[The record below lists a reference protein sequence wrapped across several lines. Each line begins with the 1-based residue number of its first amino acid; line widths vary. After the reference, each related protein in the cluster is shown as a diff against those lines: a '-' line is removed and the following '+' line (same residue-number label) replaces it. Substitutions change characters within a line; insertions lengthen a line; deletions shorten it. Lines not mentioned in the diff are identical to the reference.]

1 MMSHPDP
8 LHPPLSMAP
17 AHHVSPCNEGAD
29 RWRGRWSRQ
38 LVALLGAMLLLCA
51 APTPALA
58 QTSDGEVS
66 RLTVEVSNEIY
77 SPFCPGKTLMMCPSP
92 NAAKV
97 RRDIQ
102 DLARTGME
110 KEAIKNQIVAT
121 YGEEFRITEPPAQD
135 NALLI
140 TIILVALL
148 IAVLAVVLLSR
159 RKKLQRH
166 DRQGARRHTPS
177 QERPLSEAEPDGEH
191 NDDLSDEERAYL
203 DELRAH
209 LDD

>member
-1 MMSHPDP
+1 MMPRSRSTDKPFQK
-8 LHPPLSMAP
+8 AK
-17 AHHVSPCNEGAD
+17 
-29 RWRGRWSRQ
+29 RGRAFSRV
-38 LVALLGAMLLLCA
+38 LASLLGVLLLLA
-51 APTPALA
+51 TPSPLLA
-58 QTSDGEVS
+58 QTSNGEVS

-102 DLARTGME
+102 DLARSGME

-121 YGEEFRITEPPAQD
+121 YGEEFRITEPPAKD

-140 TIILVALL
+140 TLIL
-148 IAVLAVVLLSR
+148 IALVIALLAVVMLSR
-159 RKKLQRH
+159 RKKLQVGETGPH
-166 DRQGARRHTPS
+166 TVLGEDDR
-177 QERPLSEAEPDGEH
+177 EAKADGEA
-191 NDDLSDEERAYL
+191 DDLSDEERAYL

-209 LDD
+209 IDD

>member
-1 MMSHPDP
+1 MMSR
-8 LHPPLSMAP
+8 SCSTQA
-17 AHHVSPCNEGAD
+17 S
-29 RWRGRWSRQ
+29 RGRR
-38 LVALLGAMLLLCA
+38 LLANALTSLLLVLSLS
-51 APTPALA
+51 TPALA

-121 YGEEFRITEPPAQD
+121 YGEEFRITEPPAKD
-135 NALLI
+135 NALLV
-140 TIILVALL
+140 TIILIALML
-148 IAVLAVVLLSR
+148 AILAVFLLSR
-159 RKKLQRH
+159 RKKSQRSASREKEVIVIDEH
-166 DRQGARRHTPS
+166 DAAHA
-177 QERPLSEAEPDGEH
+177 ESE
-191 NDDLSDEERAYL
+191 DDLSDEERAYL
-203 DELRAH
+203 DELRH
-209 LDD
+209 HIDD